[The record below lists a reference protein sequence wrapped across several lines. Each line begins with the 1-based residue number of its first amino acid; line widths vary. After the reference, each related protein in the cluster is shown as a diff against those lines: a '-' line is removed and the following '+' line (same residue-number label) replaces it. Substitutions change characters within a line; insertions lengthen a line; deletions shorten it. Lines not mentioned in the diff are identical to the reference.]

1 MALDDKSKKALEI
14 ADEGLRFVLEKVL
27 ENPRTRAST
36 GQVIDIVHKGKDN
49 EDHHVVALYSSNKYA
64 QFQGE
69 YTQTAWSN
77 PELKP
82 MIDYLLQNGWD
93 LNID

>member
-1 MALDDKSKKALEI
+1 MALDDGSKKALAI
-14 ADEGLRFVLEKVL
+14 ADDGLKPFLEKIL
-27 ENPRTRAST
+27 ENPRTKAST
-36 GQVIDIVHKGKDN
+36 GPVIDIIHNGTDN
-49 EDHHVVALYSSNKYA
+49 EDHHVVALYPLQKYA

-82 MIDYLLQNGWD
+82 LIDYLLSQDWD
-93 LNID
+93 TNID